1 MNSSV
6 MFARYWQ
13 MCFFAVVTGGTIIA
27 AIVFYTVTACT
38 EITVVL
44 PQLKYRGESPEES
57 PDF

>member
-1 MNSSV
+1 
-6 MFARYWQ
+6 
-13 MCFFAVVTGGTIIA
+13 MCFFAVVTGGTIA
-27 AIVFYTVTACT
+27 AIVFYMITACT